1 MHSFRSCLISRIAGS
16 CAACTGPLRMQASS
30 NYACRAIATA
40 CRHGSTI
47 VAAALPLPAGRRPTT
62 LLACAGIVPT
72 KFAAALVE
80 NPELEQ
86 AQRDAT
92 LVKRLGRPEDMAA
105 AVAYL
110 CSEDASYVT
119 GETVVV
125 SGGLQSR
132 L

>member
-1 MHSFRSCLISRIAGS
+1 MLHGL
-16 CAACTGPLRMQASS
+16 GPR
-30 NYACRAIATA
+30 ACRHLAHHTCRAVAAA
-40 CRHGSTI
+40 CRHGSTS
-47 VAAALPLPAGRRPTT
+47 VAAALPLPAGCQAILR
-62 LLACAGIVPT
+62 ACAQPLTRCLPLSAGIVPT

-86 AQRDAT
+86 AQKDAT

-110 CSEDASYVT
+110 CSDDASYVT
-119 GETVVV
+119 GETIVV

>member
-1 MHSFRSCLISRIAGS
+1 MLHGLAPAHAGILHTTL
-16 CAACTGPLRMQASS
+16 AGRW
-30 NYACRAIATA
+30 
-40 CRHGSTI
+40 
-47 VAAALPLPAGRRPTT
+47 PLPAGMGPPVLQLPCPCLQGVRPTI
-62 LLACAGIVPT
+62 LRACAQPLTRCLPLSAGIVPT

-86 AQRDAT
+86 AQKDAT

-110 CSEDASYVT
+110 CSDDASYVT
-119 GETVVV
+119 GETIVV